1 MIDLEELERLLDED
15 IDLDGEK
22 LTTIGTQVLL
32 TDSVKY
38 AHAFA
43 ENNDFWMASVRARL
57 IAAAINAVPELIAEN
72 RALQKRVQEL
82 EKQRKWLAQKH
93 ANACIDASRDA
104 CTSHIGDC
112 PICPL
117 PQGTGLCIE
126 VSEVT
131 FINAAEEAAKEAGG

>member
-1 MIDLEELERLLDED
+1 MIDLEELERLAKAATQLPWEVDDCNNIRIAPKGRPIVATIHDYED
-15 IDLDGEK
+15 YLPRMSD
-22 LTTIGTQVLL
+22 
-32 TDSVKY
+32 
-38 AHAFA
+38 
-43 ENNDFWMASVRARL
+43 
-57 IAAAINAVPELIAEN
+57 AAYIVAACNAVPELIAEN

-93 ANACIDASRDA
+93 ANACIDAACDA

-131 FINAAEEAAKEAGG
+131 FINAAEEAAKEAGE